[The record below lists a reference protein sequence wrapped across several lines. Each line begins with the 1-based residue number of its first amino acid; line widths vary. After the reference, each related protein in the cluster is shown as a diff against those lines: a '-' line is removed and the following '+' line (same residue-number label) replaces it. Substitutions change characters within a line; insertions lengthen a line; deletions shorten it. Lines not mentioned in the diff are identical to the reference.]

1 MKRLEQ
7 LPEITNET
15 LGGLVAGQEMKARIL
30 ASVANPELRRKK
42 APAFARVLV
51 PAVCVALALVLFTVP
66 NLLRPAEPEPLIS
79 SIAAGN
85 TPVTNERALLDMGN
99 TNVNVSA
106 RANVPEFRTIWESDT
121 NGTFPMIGL
130 NGRYYRLLSQPT
142 SVSDSLLGSSLGT
155 VESFTTEP
163 ALADT
168 DVTMSN
174 KVSSGTEVFEISGMG
189 GTLVAAQLDGVYR
202 VFQRVSFNGSALLG
216 SEKLS
221 DTLQIAGHIMMMELS
236 GVGTVTDS
244 DTAEQLFSTL
254 LSSATFESNGSVSG
268 TQSLLIELDNGLTI
282 QLLVK
287 NDKLGACGVWSCPE
301 FLDAF
306 AEAIE

>member
-30 ASVANPELRRKK
+30 ASVASPELRRKK
-42 APAFARVLV
+42 APAFARVLA

>member
-1 MKRLEQ
+1 MKRLEE

-15 LGGLVAGQEMKARIL
+15 LGGLVAGQELKARIL
-30 ASVANPELRRKK
+30 ASAANPRPRRKK
-42 APAFARVLV
+42 TAAVARVLV
-51 PAVCVALALVLFTVP
+51 PAMCAVLALVIFTVP
-66 NLLRPAEPEPLIS
+66 SLLRPAEPEPLIS
-79 SIAAGN
+79 SMAAGN
-85 TPVTNERALLDMGN
+85 TPVANERALMDLDN

-106 RANVPEFRTIWESDT
+106 RANVPDFRTIWESSS
-121 NGTFPMIGL
+121 GGSFPMIGL
-130 NGRYYRLLSQPT
+130 NGCYYRLLSQPA
-142 SVSDSLLGSSLGT
+142 SVSSSLLGTSLGT
-155 VESFTTEP
+155 VASFTTEP
-163 ALADT
+163 ALAST
-168 DVTMSN
+168 DVLMSN

-202 VFQRVSFNGSALLG
+202 VFQRVSFNGSALQG
-216 SEKLS
+216 SEGLA
-221 DTLQIAGHIMMMELS
+221 DTLQIAGHITMMELS
-236 GVGTVTDS
+236 GVGTITDS

-254 LSSATFESNGSVSG
+254 LSNATFESNGSVSG

-306 AEAIE
+306 AEAVE